1 MSVGMTQGRVRVDIS
16 AEVLKENYK
25 KICASVASLGVISVL
40 KANAYGLGVSAIAKL
55 LVQEGTSAIA
65 VAELAEAMAIVDLPC
80 TKLILGTLLPDEIE
94 EAIANGFHIPL
105 CDYEQ
110 AEQFDA
116 VAKRLGCKAL
126 CHIALDT
133 GMSRVGFD
141 AHNCTSDLLRCAKLS
156 NIELVGMFSHFPQAY
171 EGDEGSL
178 AQIELYKQVLAA
190 LEANGVS
197 LEWRHIAN
205 SDAINNLPEAC
216 RAPFTH
222 VRTGINLYGSFDII
236 GKRALDLKPVLSIK
250 TQLGQVRMVKA
261 GSTIG
266 YGRTYTCPRDML
278 VGVVA
283 AGYADGLPLALSNRG
298 SLLINGVPCPVL
310 GRVCMDYTMVSLEQV
325 PTAKAGD
332 EVVCI
337 GKSGAHSITIE
348 DWANL
353 KSTHPYEVLCA
364 IGSRAVRN
372 LV

>member
-1 MSVGMTQGRVRVDIS
+1 MSMGSVEGRVRVDI
-16 AEVLKENYK
+16 ATDILKENYR
-25 KICASVASLGVISVL
+25 KICDSVAPLGVISVL
-40 KANAYGLGVSAIAKL
+40 KANAYGLGVSAIAEL

-65 VAELAEAMAIVDLPC
+65 VAELAEAMAIAELPC
-80 TKLILGTLLPDEIE
+80 VKIILGTLLPDEME
-94 EAIANGFHIPL
+94 PAIRKGFHIPV

-110 AEQFDA
+110 AEAFNA
-116 VAKRLGCKAL
+116 IAKRLGLKAL

-141 AHNCTSDLLRCAKLS
+141 ARNCVDELSRIGKLE

-171 EGDEGSL
+171 AGDEASL
-178 AQIELYKQVLAA
+178 EQIALYKKVLAD
-190 LEANGVS
+190 LEAKGIT
-197 LEWRHIAN
+197 LDWRHIAN

-216 RAPFTH
+216 CAPFTH

-236 GKRALDLKPVLSIK
+236 GKRTLDLKPVLSIK
-250 TQLGQVRMVKA
+250 TQLGQVRLVKA

-325 PTAKAGD
+325 PSAKAGD

-337 GKSGAHSITIE
+337 GSSGEHSITIE

-353 KSTHPYEVLCA
+353 KGTHPYEVLCA
-364 IGSRAVRN
+364 IGSRAVRS

>member
-1 MSVGMTQGRVRVDIS
+1 MSAGLVQGRVRVDIS
-16 AEVLKENYK
+16 SDVLKENYH
-25 KICASVASLGVISVL
+25 KISSAVAPLGVISVL
-40 KANAYGLGVSAIAKL
+40 KANAYGLGVEAIAKL

-65 VAELAEAMAIVDLPC
+65 VAELAEAVAIADLPC
-80 TKLILGTLLPDEIE
+80 IKLILGTLLPDEVEAAIE
-94 EAIANGFHIPL
+94 NGFHIPL

-110 AEQFDA
+110 AEQYDA
-116 VAKRLGCKAL
+116 VAKRLGCKAH

-141 AHNCTSDLLRCAKLS
+141 ARSCVDDLLRCARLE

-178 AQIELYKQVLAA
+178 EQIELYKKVLSE
-190 LEANGVS
+190 LEANDINIA
-197 LEWRHIAN
+197 WRHIAN

-222 VRTGINLYGSFDII
+222 VRTGINLYGSFDVV

-250 TQLGQVRMVKA
+250 TQLGQVKLVKA

-278 VGVVA
+278 IGVVA

-298 SLLINGVPCPVL
+298 SLLINGVLCPVL
-310 GRVCMDYTMVSLEQV
+310 GRVCMDYTMVSLEQL

-337 GKSGAHSITIE
+337 GTSGAHSITIE

-353 KSTHPYEVLCA
+353 KGTHPYEVLCA
-364 IGSRAVRN
+364 IGSRTVRN
-372 LV
+372 LI